1 MDGSRD
7 SGLTTVKKLSAD
19 NPAPSSPTSQRP
31 EAARSS
37 GYFEATRSN
46 DALELIQLNPLAFT
60 LAYIIAARANW
71 HHGFNRHNL
80 GFGEAFL
87 GDYKECGMSERN
99 YRTAKEQLAKWNFAT
114 FKPTNKGTIAR
125 LTDTRLFKINPPKDD
140 GQNAN
145 VRRTAD
151 GQPTTNLN
159 LKAGKQES
167 SKAYSTKANKLSGRQ
182 KELADRMEAALGDQ
196 WVNDAGKWIG
206 RIKEHFGTSGR
217 HAYDYYTLLRWVAC
231 GVAAFTAFQ
240 AAQNKKFGW
249 LFIFIIAAIVL
260 NPISP
265 LHLKRGTWAFVDAA
279 AAVLLLLSIAVMDV
293 RKPRS

>member
-1 MDGSRD
+1 
-7 SGLTTVKKLSAD
+7 VKKLSAD

-206 RIKEHFGTSGR
+206 RIKEHFGTSERVVAEVESWPSRLRLLHASALGCLRRCRVHCVSSRAEQKIRLAVYFHHRR
-217 HAYDYYTLLRWVAC
+217 HCAESNCSASFEARNL
-231 GVAAFTAFQ
+231 GV
-240 AAQNKKFGW
+240 
-249 LFIFIIAAIVL
+249 
-260 NPISP
+260 
-265 LHLKRGTWAFVDAA
+265 R
-279 AAVLLLLSIAVMDV
+279 
-293 RKPRS
+293 